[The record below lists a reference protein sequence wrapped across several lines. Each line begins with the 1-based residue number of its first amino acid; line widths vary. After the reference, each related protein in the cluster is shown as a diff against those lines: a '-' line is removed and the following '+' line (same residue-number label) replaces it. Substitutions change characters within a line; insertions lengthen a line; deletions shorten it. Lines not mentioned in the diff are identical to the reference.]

1 MKKIFLTIFLFNSLN
16 LIFGQE
22 IKLYDE
28 NFFLLEKKKKSNP
41 VYFIKNEISE
51 KSLKEKFYTIKDSTL
66 VKEINT
72 EKDEVGEI
80 LTQVI
85 LKYRPD
91 GEIFQELIKD
101 NNSGSIVFKNY
112 DTEGQLSYIYEY
124 SRHSKMKSKYFDK
137 ENKEILIS
145 SEQLPE
151 PKDGIMGWQKY
162 LSSNLI
168 YPAEAKSKRLEGDAL
183 ISFSITQKG
192 KVENIEILNPEEI
205 HHSIVKEAY
214 RIANEYPYNWS
225 PYILNEQARVSVMVL
240 PLRFKLGS

>member
-1 MKKIFLTIFLFNSLN
+1 MKRVFSTFILTIICNF
-16 LIFGQE
+16 IFGQE
-22 IKLYDE
+22 IKMYDE

-41 VYFIKNEISE
+41 VYFVKNEISE
-51 KSLKEKFYTIKDSTL
+51 KSLKEKFYTLKDSLL

-72 EKDEVGEI
+72 ENNKDGEI

-101 NNSGSIVFKNY
+101 NNSGSFVFKNY
-112 DTEGQLSYIYEY
+112 DTKGQLFYISEY
-124 SRHSKMKSKYFDK
+124 SRHSKMKSKYFDE

-162 LSSNLI
+162 LSKNLN
-168 YPAEAKSKRLEGDAL
+168 YPPQARNKRLEGEAL
-183 ISFSITQKG
+183 ISFTISEKG
-192 KVENIEILNPEEI
+192 DIENIEILNAEEI
-205 HHSIVKEAY
+205 HPSIVKEAY

-225 PYILNEQARVSVMVL
+225 PYILNDQARVSVMVL